1 MLKLDNIV
9 RVLDSLPS
17 CTELFMNTETAL
29 HVVAILS
36 ENPVDRYPIH
46 TVKLVNVMDIYL
58 GNNRIVIDPQLA
70 FGVVR
75 ANCQFEL

>member
-17 CTELFMNTETAL
+17 CADICMNAETAL
-29 HVVAILS
+29 HVVALLG
-36 ENPVDRYPIH
+36 ENPVERYPIH
-46 TVKLVNVMDIYL
+46 TVKLVNMMDIYL
-58 GNNRIVIDPQLA
+58 KYNRIVIDQQLA